1 MLHLFMLVA
10 LQQPAPAAPPGAT
23 PVPPAAPT
31 ATQPTTEPAA
41 VYDQGP
47 LRSDILA
54 MFDARYWYLDKNPG
68 ARESELRLQMRF
80 AGAGIEN
87 TVKVGNIIF
96 TEAVDDTGRTLI
108 TPQTYTEEQKT
119 EMRPYNY
126 PPERLKS
133 SGLPL
138 GARIDS
144 PARAAKTIRLRGS
157 LRLVLAPEKVEVAI
171 DNPLQYVGKVIPN
184 DQLKGMGLEIRV
196 VPAEEMTEED
206 AQPNQIVLQLVK
218 GADKVQEVAFYD
230 AWMKQMRPRERTLK
244 TKGGDSVKAYSMTSG
259 TLDENT
265 QMVLRVFPKIEEVS
279 IPIDLN
285 SVPLP

>member
-10 LQQPAPAAPPGAT
+10 LQQPAPAAPPGVT
-23 PVPPAAPT
+23 PVPPATPA
-31 ATQPTTEPAA
+31 ATQPATEPAA

-47 LRSDILA
+47 LRSDMLA

-68 ARESELRLQMRF
+68 ARESELRVQMRF

-87 TVKVGNIIF
+87 TVRVGNIIF

-138 GARIDS
+138 GARVDS

-157 LRLVLAPEKVEVAI
+157 LRLVLAPEKVEVTI
-171 DNPLQYVGKVIPN
+171 DNPLQYVGKVLPN
-184 DQLKGMGLEIRV
+184 DQLKGMGLEVRV
-196 VPAEEMTEED
+196 VPAEEITEEQ
-206 AQPNQIVLQLVK
+206 AQANQIVLQLVK
-218 GADKVQEVAFYD
+218 GGDKVQDVAFYD
-230 AWMKQMRPRERTLK
+230 AWMKQMRPRERALQ

-265 QMVLRVFPKIEEVS
+265 QMVLRVFPKIEEIS
-279 IPIDLN
+279 IPIDLD